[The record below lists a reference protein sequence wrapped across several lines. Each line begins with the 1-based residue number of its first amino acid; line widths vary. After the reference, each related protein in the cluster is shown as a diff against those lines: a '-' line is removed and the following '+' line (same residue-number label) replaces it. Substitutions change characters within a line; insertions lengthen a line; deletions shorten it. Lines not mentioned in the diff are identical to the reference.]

1 MENDIE
7 YIELG
12 GEIDPT
18 APQTIRTNGVSSG
31 LLTQIENT
39 FTYTYAPLTLES
51 LQDTIN
57 SINGSTIYQ
66 PTFTGYG
73 TTATTSYTI
82 NGNTVTYTVRTPQ
95 PQDIKE
101 EELFYNF
108 LEHLTLTRD

>member
-12 GEIDPT
+12 GELDPT
-18 APQTIRTNGVSSG
+18 APQTIRTNEVSSG

-39 FTYTYAPLTLES
+39 FTYTPLTQES
-51 LQDTIN
+51 FQGIIN
-57 SINGSTIYQ
+57 DFTTYQ
-66 PTFTGYG
+66 PTFTGSS

-82 NGNTVTYTVRTPQ
+82 NGNTVTYTVRVPQ

-101 EELFYNF
+101 EEPFYNF